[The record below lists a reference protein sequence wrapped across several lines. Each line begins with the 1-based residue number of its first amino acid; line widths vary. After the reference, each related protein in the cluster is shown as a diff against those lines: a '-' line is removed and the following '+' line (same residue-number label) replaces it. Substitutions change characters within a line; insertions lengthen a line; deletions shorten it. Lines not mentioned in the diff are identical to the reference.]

1 VFATFLPIFFPHCC
15 LLLFADIVEL
25 KKSDKSVVLAFTAE
39 VRLLKSVMHVE
50 VVPSLHKNCLENDL
64 TFVLCCL
71 QEAAEFACYADLQDE
86 QDIACHFSLKLP
98 MYVQFTSPIR
108 RYMDLVIHRFVAAA
122 LDNESTPYTL
132 EEVGVMSRFIILYF
146 LRDNFH

>member
-1 VFATFLPIFFPHCC
+1 MFATFLPIFFPHCF
-15 LLLFADIVEL
+15 LLLFAVIVEL
-25 KKSDKSVVLAFTAE
+25 KNKSVVLAFTIE
-39 VRLLKSVMHVE
+39 VRLLTSVMHVE
-50 VVPSLHKNCLENDL
+50 VVPSLHKNCFKNDQ

-71 QEAAEFACYADLQDE
+71 QEAAEFACYADLQDKR
-86 QDIACHFSLKLP
+86 DIACHFSLKLP

-132 EEVGVMSRFIILYF
+132 EEVGVVSRFMILYF
-146 LRDNFH
+146 FA